1 MEADKVDL
9 RGPGR
14 NHFPG
19 CEEGT
24 FSLDGG
30 DSAAATG
37 DWWPF
42 CRIQKRSAF
51 VAFCFEGE
59 EASRSGWTSV
69 GFETNCDPLHKGPLA
84 DPGSMGERLRP
95 WVIIYTIP
103 M

>member
-1 MEADKVDL
+1 MICQVSKESSPQVEADKVDL

-19 CEEGT
+19 CDEEGT

-51 VAFCFEGE
+51 VAFALKE
-59 EASRSGWTSV
+59 RRR
-69 GFETNCDPLHKGPLA
+69 A
-84 DPGSMGERLRP
+84 DQDGHL
-95 WVIIYTIP
+95 WD
-103 M
+103 